1 MPEVGGTG
9 RVLRPTMSKRP
20 PAPRDPTMADR
31 EGAYCMFP
39 EYPAVLASGE
49 TTGAW
54 PANVPVLLRAPSIWE
69 RDLDMDPTLP
79 WFHNSVHAI
88 RELAPAEGRGNHGVG
103 MANMRALP
111 SLLANPIAIWISRA
125 EGSSTRRCA
134 MLDARDDRGVPL
146 VAVVDTKGFDDELKV
161 PCVHIVTIFGK
172 EGFVSN
178 LKSAAEGGDVI
189 YIDMDRFEDVL
200 SNSPMSNMVAEA
212 TSRLAAFACV
222 PAVPP
227 RDLAANLRVRGID
240 ELASMRNT
248 FSGAEPHVDMDAL
261 LATMPK
267 SVSVVA
273 SRGSS
278 DHRGRDV
285 APSARMTARRSD
297 AGDAKGAPLLS
308 QGGDV
313 TANPN
318 PPKPDSAE
326 DAIADEEEF
335 MAEVGRAVARARGY
349 IDDWFYTHRYDR
361 IDGDVDDFLNRAA
374 GGVIACM
381 VASGGSIEDV
391 VDGVVR
397 DMLG

>member
-88 RELAPAEGRGNHGVG
+88 RELAPADGRGNHGVG

-146 VAVVDTKGFDDELKV
+146 VAVVDTKGF
-161 PCVHIVTIFGK
+161 
-172 EGFVSN
+172 VSN
-178 LKSAAEGGDVI
+178 LKSAAQGGDVI

-222 PAVPP
+222 PAAPP
-227 RDLAANLRVRGID
+227 RDLAANLKARGID
-240 ELASMRNT
+240 ELASMRNS

-285 APSARMTARRSD
+285 APSARMTAMRSD

-308 QGGDV
+308 QSGDV
-313 TANPN
+313 AANPN

-335 MAEVGRAVARARGY
+335 MAEVGRAVTRARGY
-349 IDDWFYTHRYDR
+349 IDDWFYRHRYDR
-361 IDGDVDDFLNRAA
+361 VDGDVDDFLNRAA
-374 GGVIACM
+374 GGVIAGM